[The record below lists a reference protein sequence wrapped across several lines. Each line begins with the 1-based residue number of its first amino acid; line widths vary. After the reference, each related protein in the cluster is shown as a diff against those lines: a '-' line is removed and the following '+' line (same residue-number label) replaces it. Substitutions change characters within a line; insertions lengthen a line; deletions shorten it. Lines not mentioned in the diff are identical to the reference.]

1 MKKWLW
7 FPIGILALI
16 VILGFMFFASLA
28 SGKVIGAMLYVDEGA
43 VEVDSGKGWIAAQD
57 GMELSINDKVR
68 TLEGK
73 ATIVIFEGEMTRL
86 EPNTE
91 VSIKELSLESTT
103 ISQNSGSTWNR
114 ITKLGGVAEYNVE
127 TPTTVATV
135 RGTGFGLRSSD
146 EGVDVL
152 VGQGKVEVGVYDGG
166 RLLEKFDVIENQ
178 KVRAAAKK
186 LSKLSLS
193 EKDRAMLKEH
203 LGRDIETL
211 KKIRRAEIKK
221 HKFALEVLKRT
232 NRLSD
237 ADIEKGLDDLDKGQL
252 NEDELEQKAPIKLK
266 ALKRIVAMT
275 KEIKNLRA
283 LQENQES

>member
-1 MKKWLW
+1 
-7 FPIGILALI
+7 
-16 VILGFMFFASLA
+16 
-28 SGKVIGAMLYVDEGA
+28 MLYVDEGA